1 MKNSLTKSIV
11 EHLEFLWFNVEDW
24 NSEDEEIDII
34 HTSHESYSNISFRVF
49 DDNTIL
55 FNSKYNFFENNMSI
69 TNEFLEA
76 LNTVNK
82 SSRFTKWYYR
92 EVEENKVLLCIE
104 SWIFTFEYNRQK
116 FGSIIITY
124 EDEIKKYLKEFKKFQ

>member
-1 MKNSLTKSIV
+1 
-11 EHLEFLWFNVEDW
+11 
-24 NSEDEEIDII
+24 
-34 HTSHESYSNISFRVF
+34 
-49 DDNTIL
+49 
-55 FNSKYNFFENNMSI
+55 MSI